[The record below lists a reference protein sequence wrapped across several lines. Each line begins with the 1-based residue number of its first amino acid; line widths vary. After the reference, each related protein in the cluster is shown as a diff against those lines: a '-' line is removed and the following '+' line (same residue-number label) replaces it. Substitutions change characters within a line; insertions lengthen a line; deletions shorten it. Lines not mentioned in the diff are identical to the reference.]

1 MRKNRTIN
9 YETVK
14 HLFEVGTAMEADPS
28 NFKIHGGPEPILVS
42 LPPSAVHRLFRL
54 GQAFNIRHLRYLEP
68 TVKLIVGST
77 EMLDFTKDLERLK
90 TLVNDEVTQHYAD
103 ALLNAI
109 NAEPGPNAKHIAIS
123 TGDF

>member
-1 MRKNRTIN
+1 MRKNRKVN

-14 HLFEVGTAMEADPS
+14 HLFDAGTTTETNLS
-28 NFKIHGGPEPILVS
+28 YFKIHGGLEPILVS

-68 TVKLIVGST
+68 NVKLIVGST
-77 EMLDFTKDLERLK
+77 EMVDFTKDLARLK

-109 NAEPGPNAKHIAIS
+109 NAHPGSNAKHIAIS